1 MKKEATFSVSVGE
14 VIDLLDL
21 WVADQSGWSEY
32 DSYGTE
38 KKIYKCDG
46 GTVPFYLYVDDD
58 TADYAEVR
66 LSAGWDKDNHIAI
79 GNNTT
84 VQYIVKYACTWR
96 VVGDVDHLVLY
107 AADTITYAR
116 GMYAGYTSPILSSDT
131 NSIFIIASNTSSSTS
146 GLVTSHSGDYGYWL
160 FKYGGGTPQAGSLY
174 HPTIGTNLE
183 ISINGEGVVLFPPYV
198 VEKPQAYRCRGRQ
211 KSIYGNGGHLP
222 AGFSVGDTIYLDELP
237 FVARQVYGGYCW
249 IKNG

>member
-58 TADYAEVR
+58 TAGYAEVK
-66 LSAGWDKDNHIAI
+66 LYENWNNVAHTGS
-79 GNNTT
+79 GNSTAA
-84 VQYIVKYACTWR
+84 QYIVKNAATWR
-96 VVGDVDHLVLY
+96 VVGGVDHLIIY
-107 AADTITYAR
+107 CADTVDYAR
-116 GMYAGYTSPILSSDT
+116 GMYAGYTTPIISGDT
-131 NSIFIIASNTSSSTS
+131 NSIFIIASSSSSSTS
-146 GLVTSHSGDYGYWL
+146 GFITVHNLSFGFFL
-160 FKYGGGTPQAGSLY
+160 FKYGGGVSQGGFVY
-174 HPTIGTNLE
+174 HPTIGTDLE

-198 VEKPQAYRCRGRQ
+198 CEKPQAYRCRGRQ
-211 KSIYGNGGHLP
+211 KSIYGNGNHLP

-249 IKNG
+249 VKNG

>member
-21 WVADQSGWSEY
+21 WVADQSGWSEF

-58 TADYAEVR
+58 TAGYAEVR
-66 LSAGWDKDNHIAI
+66 LSEGWDKDNHNAI

-96 VVGDVDHLVLY
+96 VVGGVDHLVLY
-107 AADTITYAR
+107 AADTISYAR
-116 GMYAGYTSPILSSDT
+116 GMYAGYTTPIISGDT
-131 NSIFIIASNTSSSTS
+131 KSIFIIASSSSS
-146 GLVTSHSGDYGYWL
+146 GTNGFITVHIGDYGYWL
-160 FKYGGGTPQAGSLY
+160 FKYGGGVSQGGFVY
-174 HPTIGTNLE
+174 HPYLNDDQAIA
-183 ISINGEGVVLFPPYV
+183 INGQGIVLFPPYV
-198 VEKPQAYRCRGRQ
+198 GEYSQNKRARGIQ
-211 KSIYGNGGHLP
+211 KSVYGDGTSLVT
-222 AGFSVGDTIYLDELP
+222 GFSVGDTIYLDEMP

-249 IKNG
+249 VKNG